1 VIVLRFLKVS
11 CFSVVS
17 CQLGNC
23 DIDFIVF
30 RHRLRITRLK
40 FLKFER
46 SQNSAVKFQI
56 AQKKKR
62 EIVKLSK
69 VGTSLYFIKY
79 FLIC

>member
-1 VIVLRFLKVS
+1 MIVLRFLKAS

-17 CQLGNC
+17 CQLGKC
-23 DIDFIVF
+23 DIDIFVF
-30 RHRLRITRLK
+30 RHCLRITKLK

-69 VGTSLYFIKY
+69 VGWEY
-79 FLIC
+79 